1 MQIQSGLPTIK
12 EKIHEVQINY
22 YAKKIRTNDTTFIEG
37 TQWEKKINK
46 NLETYS
52 IKKEE
57 LETLDKNRVA
67 KLIQKKINIKRIT
80 SLKIKGTTATK
91 TKEMSKNI
99 NTDGFNILPPAY
111 ITKLPRH
118 LAGIIFK
125 TRSYMLKIRTN
136 MKTTNPDLSCRWCKQ
151 YQETQEHIITECTMT
166 PDIDIDLNKAM
177 ANHNDTLIKEATQLT
192 QIVNL
197 LDKPP
202 DTDVP
207 IRPPDTDIPIPPDT
221 DIPNRPI
228 NILINNNPPDPGKPP
243 DRNRPLDID
252 IPNRLSDSDQ

>member
-22 YAKKIRTNDTTFIEG
+22 YAEKIRTDDTKFIEG

-46 NLETYS
+46 NLETYN

-67 KLIQKKINIKRIT
+67 NLIQKKINIKRIA

-99 NTDGFNILPPAY
+99 NTDGLNILPPAY

-125 TRSYMLKIRTN
+125 TRSYMLKIRKN

-177 ANHNDTLIKEATQLT
+177 TNHNDTLIKEATQLT

-202 DTDVP
+202 DTDTP
-207 IRPPDTDIPIPPDT
+207 IRPPDTDIPTRPPDT

-228 NILINNNPPDPGKPP
+228 NNNPPDPGEPP
-243 DRNRPLDID
+243 DRNIPNRPLDID
-252 IPNRLSDSDQ
+252 TPNRLSDSDQ

>member
-1 MQIQSGLPTIK
+1 
-12 EKIHEVQINY
+12 
-22 YAKKIRTNDTTFIEG
+22 
-37 TQWEKKINK
+37 
-46 NLETYS
+46 
-52 IKKEE
+52 
-57 LETLDKNRVA
+57 
-67 KLIQKKINIKRIT
+67 
-80 SLKIKGTTATK
+80 
-91 TKEMSKNI
+91 
-99 NTDGFNILPPAY
+99 
-111 ITKLPRH
+111 
-118 LAGIIFK
+118 
-125 TRSYMLKIRTN
+125 
-136 MKTTNPDLSCRWCKQ
+136 
-151 YQETQEHIITECTMT
+151 MT

-207 IRPPDTDIPIPPDT
+207 IRPPDTDIPTPPDT

>member
-1 MQIQSGLPTIK
+1 
-12 EKIHEVQINY
+12 
-22 YAKKIRTNDTTFIEG
+22 
-37 TQWEKKINK
+37 
-46 NLETYS
+46 
-52 IKKEE
+52 
-57 LETLDKNRVA
+57 
-67 KLIQKKINIKRIT
+67 
-80 SLKIKGTTATK
+80 
-91 TKEMSKNI
+91 
-99 NTDGFNILPPAY
+99 
-111 ITKLPRH
+111 
-118 LAGIIFK
+118 
-125 TRSYMLKIRTN
+125 
-136 MKTTNPDLSCRWCKQ
+136 
-151 YQETQEHIITECTMT
+151 MT

-207 IRPPDTDIPIPPDT
+207 IRPPDTDISTRPPDT

-243 DRNRPLDID
+243 DRNIPNRPLDID

>member
-1 MQIQSGLPTIK
+1 MA
-12 EKIHEVQINY
+12 N
-22 YAKKIRTNDTTFIEG
+22 
-37 TQWEKKINK
+37 
-46 NLETYS
+46 
-52 IKKEE
+52 
-57 LETLDKNRVA
+57 
-67 KLIQKKINIKRIT
+67 LIQKIINIKRIA

-111 ITKLPRH
+111 ITKLSRH

-166 PDIDIDLNKAM
+166 PDIDLNKAM
-177 ANHNDTLIKEATQLT
+177 TNHNDTLIKEATQLT

-197 LDKPP
+197 LVKPP
-202 DTDVP
+202 RHRRTY
-207 IRPPDTDIPIPPDT
+207 
-221 DIPNRPI
+221 
-228 NILINNNPPDPGKPP
+228 
-243 DRNRPLDID
+243 
-252 IPNRLSDSDQ
+252 

>member
-1 MQIQSGLPTIK
+1 MA
-12 EKIHEVQINY
+12 N
-22 YAKKIRTNDTTFIEG
+22 
-37 TQWEKKINK
+37 
-46 NLETYS
+46 
-52 IKKEE
+52 
-57 LETLDKNRVA
+57 
-67 KLIQKKINIKRIT
+67 LIQKKINIKRIA
-80 SLKIKGTTATK
+80 SLTIKGTTATK

-125 TRSYMLKIRTN
+125 TRSYRLKIRKN

-166 PDIDIDLNKAM
+166 PDIDLNKAM
-177 ANHNDTLIKEATQLT
+177 TNHNDTLIKKATQLT

-207 IRPPDTDIPIPPDT
+207 IRPPDTDIQTLLGYFDNHT
-221 DIPNRPI
+221 VYFCKMN
-228 NILINNNPPDPGKPP
+228 
-243 DRNRPLDID
+243 
-252 IPNRLSDSDQ
+252 